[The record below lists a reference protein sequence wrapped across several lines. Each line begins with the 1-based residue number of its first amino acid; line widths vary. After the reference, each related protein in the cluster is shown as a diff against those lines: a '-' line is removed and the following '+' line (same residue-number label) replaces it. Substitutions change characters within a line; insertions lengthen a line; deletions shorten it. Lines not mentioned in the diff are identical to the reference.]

1 MILKIES
8 NLMTAILNIKN
19 LFDFVFLCDILV
31 IVGKGGGIMTK
42 DEKLDSVSDGGI
54 REYKKLDSV
63 SGGGIRKY
71 EELVRNLLQRN
82 CQITEIRKILILEK
96 DSVLRKYPKP
106 IRECFTNGSSGTGY
120 DKIQYEINAI
130 DTVISRLDEGV
141 YPRRSWRII

>member
-19 LFDFVFLCDILV
+19 SFDFVFLCDILV

-71 EELVRNLLQRN
+71 EELVRELLEEH
-82 CQITEIRKILILEK
+82 IPMTKIRKRLIRER

-106 IRECFTNGSSGTGY
+106 IRECFTNGLSGTGY
-120 DKIQYEINAI
+120 DKIQYEIDAI
-130 DTVISRLDEGV
+130 DTVISRLDDGV